1 MLKMINNFIINV
13 HEDLTIDKENNRS
26 YHKVHII
33 HLINDNTYI
42 EIHLYYDGSIDTFNN
57 MSDIHLINLLGN
69 LMNKNDNDKFSLKL
83 EATYNIY

>member
-1 MLKMINNFIINV
+1 MLKMLNNFIISV

-33 HLINDNTYI
+33 QLINDNTYI

-57 MSDIHLINLLGN
+57 MSDIHLINLLSS

-83 EATYNIY
+83 ETTYNIY

>member
-1 MLKMINNFIINV
+1 MLKKVNKFIIDIC
-13 HEDLTIDKENNRS
+13 EDLTIDKENNRS

-33 HLINDNTYI
+33 YLMNDNTYV
-42 EIHLYYDGSIDTFNN
+42 ERHLYYDGSIDTFNN

>member
-1 MLKMINNFIINV
+1 MLKMLNNFIINV
-13 HEDLTIDKENNRS
+13 HEDLIIDKENNRS

>member
-1 MLKMINNFIINV
+1 MLKMLNNFIINV

-42 EIHLYYDGSIDTFNN
+42 EVHLYYDGSIDTFNN

>member
-1 MLKMINNFIINV
+1 MLKMLNNFIINV

-33 HLINDNTYI
+33 YLMNDNTYM

>member
-1 MLKMINNFIINV
+1 MLKMINRYIINV
-13 HEDLTIDKENNRS
+13 HEDLTIDKENNKS

-57 MSDIHLINLLGN
+57 MSDIHLINLLSS

-83 EATYNIY
+83 ETTYNIY

>member
-1 MLKMINNFIINV
+1 MLKMLNNFIISV

-33 HLINDNTYI
+33 HLRSDNTYM
-42 EIHLYYDGSIDTFNN
+42 ERHLYYDGSIDTFNN
-57 MSDIHLINLLGN
+57 MSDIHLVVLLSS

>member
-1 MLKMINNFIINV
+1 MLKMINRYIINV
-13 HEDLTIDKENNRS
+13 HEDLTIDKENNKS

-57 MSDIHLINLLGN
+57 MSDIHLINLLSS

>member
-1 MLKMINNFIINV
+1 MLKMLNNFIINV

-33 HLINDNTYI
+33 HLINDNTYM
-42 EIHLYYDGSIDTFNN
+42 ERHLYYDGSIDTFNN

>member
-1 MLKMINNFIINV
+1 MLNNFIINV

>member
-1 MLKMINNFIINV
+1 MLKMLNNFIINV
-13 HEDLTIDKENNRS
+13 HEDLTIDKENNKS

-57 MSDIHLINLLGN
+57 MSDIHLINLLSS

>member
-1 MLKMINNFIINV
+1 MLKMLNNFIINV

-33 HLINDNTYI
+33 YLMNDNTYM
-42 EIHLYYDGSIDTFNN
+42 ERHLYYDGSIDTFNN
-57 MSDIHLINLLGN
+57 MSDIHLINLLSS

-83 EATYNIY
+83 ETTYNIY

>member
-1 MLKMINNFIINV
+1 MLKMLNGYIISV

-33 HLINDNTYI
+33 HLKSDNTYM
-42 EIHLYYDGSIDTFNN
+42 ERHLYYDGSIDTFNN
-57 MSDIHLINLLGN
+57 MSDIHLINLLSS
-69 LMNKNDNDKFSLKL
+69 LLNKNDNNKFSLKL

>member
-1 MLKMINNFIINV
+1 MLKMLNNFIINV

-33 HLINDNTYI
+33 HLINDNTYM

-69 LMNKNDNDKFSLKL
+69 LMNKNDNDKFSLRL
-83 EATYNIY
+83 ETTYNIY

>member
-1 MLKMINNFIINV
+1 MLKMLNNFIINV

-33 HLINDNTYI
+33 HLINDNTYM

>member
-1 MLKMINNFIINV
+1 MLKKVNKFIIDIC
-13 HEDLTIDKENNRS
+13 EDLTIDKENNRS

-33 HLINDNTYI
+33 YLMNDNTYM
-42 EIHLYYDGSIDTFNN
+42 ERHLYYDGSIDTFNN

>member
-1 MLKMINNFIINV
+1 MLKMLNNFIINV